1 MERHTHTTEECRRLL
16 GQLNESIDGELAE
29 ELCHALDSHL
39 AGCADCRVVFD
50 TLARTVVL
58 YRGLRDVPVELPA
71 DVEARLLARV
81 EQARA
86 SAGPR

>member
-1 MERHTHTTEECRRLL
+1 
-16 GQLNESIDGELAE
+16 
-29 ELCHALDSHL
+29 
-39 AGCADCRVVFD
+39 VVFD